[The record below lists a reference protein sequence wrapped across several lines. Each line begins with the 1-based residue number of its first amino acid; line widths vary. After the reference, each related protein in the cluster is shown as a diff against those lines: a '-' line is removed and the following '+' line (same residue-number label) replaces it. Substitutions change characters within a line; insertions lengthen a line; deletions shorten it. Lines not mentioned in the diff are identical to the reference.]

1 MMKKSSFINGAF
13 IATFGIFVAK
23 FLGIIYV
30 VPFYHIIGEQNG
42 SLYGY
47 AYTIYN
53 LFLSLSTI
61 GLPTAMSKIVS
72 EYNTLEYYY
81 TKEKAYKIGS
91 ILVTALGV
99 LSFIIL
105 FIFAPSIAKAIIGDN
120 IGGNTIED
128 ITFVVRIISTAI
140 LFVPMLSISKG
151 YLQGHKFIAPSS
163 ISQIL
168 EQIIRVAIIIVG
180 SYTFLNV
187 FHLGIT
193 NAVGVAV
200 FGATAGAIGALWY
213 VLNKIKKNKKQLNKN
228 SNPKEEEKSITTKEI
243 AKKIITYAIP
253 FVLFGI
259 TISIYEF
266 IDMLTVVKTL
276 TTSLGYSI
284 TDAESIIGVINTWGN
299 KLNSIVIAISIGLT
313 TSLIPNITSSFVAG
327 KLDDVRKKIN
337 QALQVLLYVSLPIT
351 FGLSFLSIPVF
362 NAFYGANTWGP
373 IVFKYSVFIALAN
386 CIFNTTVVM
395 TQSIN
400 KYKAVFISL
409 ISGVLFK
416 LIFNVPIMELTH
428 NLGIQGFYGSITT
441 TLLGLGITIIINLIM
456 LKKYVKV
463 SYKTTINELSKMI
476 ISLVVMFIALLIM
489 MFIIPLYNPSRIISI
504 LIVILYAGIG
514 ALIYFGLTYK
524 LKVVNNI
531 FGKNFINNIL
541 AKLKIRQNNTNQ

>member
-1 MMKKSSFINGAF
+1 MKKSSFINGAF

-72 EYNTLEYYY
+72 EYNTLGYYY

-91 ILVTALGV
+91 ILVTILGII
-99 LSFIIL
+99 SFIVL
-105 FIFAPSIAKAIIGDN
+105 FLFAPIIAKAIIGDN

-163 ISQIL
+163 FSQIL
-168 EQIIRVAIIIVG
+168 EQIIRVAIILVG

-187 FHLGIT
+187 FNLGIT
-193 NAVGVAV
+193 NAVGIAV

-213 VLNKIKKNKKQLNKN
+213 VLNKISKNKDQLKKKEIQ
-228 SNPKEEEKSITTKEI
+228 KEEEKNITTKDI
-243 AKKIITYAIP
+243 TKKIIIYAVP

-266 IDMLTVVKTL
+266 IDMLTVVKTM
-276 TTSLGYSI
+276 TNSLGYSI
-284 TDAESIIGVINTWGN
+284 TDAESVIGVINTWGN
-299 KLNSIVIAISIGLT
+299 KLNSIVISISIGLT

-337 QALQVLLYVSLPIT
+337 QALQVLLFISLPIT
-351 FGLSFLSIPVF
+351 FGLSFLSKPVF
-362 NAFYGANTWGP
+362 NAFYGVNTWGP

-400 KYKAVFISL
+400 RYKAVFISL

-416 LIFNVPIMELTH
+416 LIFNVPLMQLTH
-428 NLGIQGFYGSITT
+428 NIGLQGFYGSITA
-441 TLLGLGITIIINLIM
+441 TLLGLGMTILINLIM

-463 SYKTTINELSKMI
+463 SYKTTVTELSKI
-476 ISLVVMFIALLIM
+476 IMSLVAMFVILLIM
-489 MFIIPLYNPSRIISI
+489 TFFIPLYNSSRIISI
-504 LIVILYAGIG
+504 LIVTLYTVVG
-514 ALIYFGLTYK
+514 AIIYFGLTYK
-524 LKVVNNI
+524 LKVIENT

-541 AKLKIRQNNTNQ
+541 TRFKIRQNNSKK